1 VRARRARDMT
11 WHEHATYIPLEVE
24 GELLQ
29 EVVARALSLLHRLG
43 ALVDYTNPGVT
54 ETEQSEKRPE

>member
-1 VRARRARDMT
+1 MT
-11 WHEHATYIPLEVE
+11 WHEHATYITLEVE

>member
-1 VRARRARDMT
+1 MT

-24 GELLQ
+24 GKLLQ

-43 ALVDYTNPGVT
+43 ALVDYTNPGVI
-54 ETEQSEKRPE
+54 ETEQSEKQLEKRTE